1 MRLKFNLVFFI
12 ILLYLILIYFPNL
25 KAVHNESMDPGYY
38 AGFAYDGI
46 DIAPG
51 FSTNLVVDFEIL
63 RYFFVLI
70 NIDVFFIIGA

>member
-1 MRLKFNLVFFI
+1 
-12 ILLYLILIYFPNL
+12 
-25 KAVHNESMDPGYY
+25 MDPGYY

-70 NIDVFFIIGA
+70 NIDVFIIIGA